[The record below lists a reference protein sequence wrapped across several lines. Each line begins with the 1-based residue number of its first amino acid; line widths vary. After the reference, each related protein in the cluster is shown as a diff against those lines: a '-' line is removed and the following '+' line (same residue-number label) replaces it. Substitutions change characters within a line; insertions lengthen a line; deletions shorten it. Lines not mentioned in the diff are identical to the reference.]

1 MVVVWVN
8 GCFDVL
14 HRGHFEL
21 LEYARS
27 IGDRLVVGI
36 DADKRVRQY
45 KGKGRPYNTQEDRKY
60 ALECL
65 RAVDKVVTF
74 KSNGHLKGMLG
85 ASKAQIMVVGS
96 DWKGKYVV
104 GQEMVKE
111 VRFFDRIGDYSTTK
125 ILEGMK

>member
-1 MVVVWVN
+1 MVTVWVN

-27 IGDRLVVGI
+27 LGDRLVVGI
-36 DADKRVRQY
+36 DTDKRVRQY

-65 RAVDKVVTF
+65 RAVDEVVTF
-74 KSNGHLKGMLG
+74 KSNGHMKGMLG
-85 ASKAQIMVVGS
+85 RSKAKIIVVGS
-96 DWKGKYVV
+96 DWKDKYVV
-104 GQEMVKE
+104 GEEMVKE
-111 VRFFDRIGDYSTTK
+111 VLFFDRIGDYSTTK
-125 ILEGMK
+125 ILEGIR